1 MGSEDEE
8 VRATRRENMKFCS
21 ICGCAVPDNASIPH
35 ERGRKH
41 NALRFYDAAN
51 ATVSSIVV
59 RDELGRVTRTYRP
72 WEVPDRVVSLA
83 RRARSLVSPMLVAHS
98 GVALFQRACDRF
110 TPELCCST
118 LLRFD
123 AEWLRPKQRGGGA
136 ERRELTLEYTDEL
149 GVLCIAALIS
159 ALATSVGSTDDLAPL
174 SPLSVFLSIEPVSTS
189 HDLPTKEVA
198 LSAALASLAQALPCC
213 PPGSRVTISLFND
226 SLRQRRLLSLF
237 IESLSRGLRAA
248 TGLAALTLRIGQL
261 SEAQIGAFQRREVAL
276 YGASMPR
283 VEHLEPLR
291 AEDAQRL
298 HDAAAQSWSARHDL
312 LIALIASDDLLI
324 AALIRS
330 ARAMT
335 VLLGAHA
342 SSASPLAKLTPDL
355 VRLILE
361 LVRRD
366 CRTHV
371 VLETAPVAGLALHA
385 PTEGGA
391 PLQAP
396 PLTFAGADLASVAQM
411 LA

>member
-1 MGSEDEE
+1 
-8 VRATRRENMKFCS
+8 MKFCS

-371 VLETAPVAGLALHA
+371 VLETAPVVGLALHA

>member
-1 MGSEDEE
+1 M
-8 VRATRRENMKFCS
+8 FCS

-189 HDLPTKEVA
+189 HDLPTKEVV

>member
-1 MGSEDEE
+1 
-8 VRATRRENMKFCS
+8 MKFCS

-149 GVLCIAALIS
+149 GVLCIAALLS
-159 ALATSVGSTDDLAPL
+159 ALPTSVGSTDDLAPL

-189 HDLPTKEVA
+189 HDLPTKEVV

-261 SEAQIGAFQRREVAL
+261 SEAQIGAFQRREVAI
-276 YGASMPR
+276 YGASLPR

-298 HDAAAQSWSARHDL
+298 HDAAAQSWSAR
-312 LIALIASDDLLI
+312 
-324 AALIRS
+324 
-330 ARAMT
+330 AMT
-335 VLLGAHA
+335 VLLGARA

-355 VRLILE
+355 VRLIIE

-396 PLTFAGADLASVAQM
+396 PLTFAGTDLASVAQM

>member
-1 MGSEDEE
+1 
-8 VRATRRENMKFCS
+8 MKFCS

-149 GVLCIAALIS
+149 GVLCIAALLS
-159 ALATSVGSTDDLAPL
+159 ALPTSVGSTDDLAPL

-276 YGASMPR
+276 YGASLPR

-396 PLTFAGADLASVAQM
+396 PLTFAGTDLASVAQM

>member
-1 MGSEDEE
+1 
-8 VRATRRENMKFCS
+8 MKFCS

-149 GVLCIAALIS
+149 GVLCIAALLS
-159 ALATSVGSTDDLAPL
+159 ALPTSVGSTDDLAPL

-189 HDLPTKEVA
+189 HDLPTKEVV

-261 SEAQIGAFQRREVAL
+261 SEAQIGAFQRREVAI

-396 PLTFAGADLASVAQM
+396 PLTFAGTDLASVAQM

>member
-1 MGSEDEE
+1 
-8 VRATRRENMKFCS
+8 MKFCS

-189 HDLPTKEVA
+189 HDLPTKEVV

-312 LIALIASDDLLI
+312 LIALLHD
-324 AALIRS
+324 AAAQSWS

-335 VLLGAHA
+335 
-342 SSASPLAKLTPDL
+342 S
-355 VRLILE
+355 
-361 LVRRD
+361 
-366 CRTHV
+366 
-371 VLETAPVAGLALHA
+371 
-385 PTEGGA
+385 
-391 PLQAP
+391 
-396 PLTFAGADLASVAQM
+396 
-411 LA
+411 